1 MKAPL
6 SKCVHTYT
14 PTLRDQSN
22 GRKCS
27 ISSSSGSSVCRHS
40 GHSHSMSTG
49 QTSVACAVLELSWS
63 YKLQQAAI
71 INKESWRLASWLR
84 PSLCVT
90 SNSFPAALSKRKK
103 PPETLHPNDTKRKE
117 QLPALSSSAHMHGA
131 SLTQFQFTYLI
142 HFFWRRSLVTRHHFF
157 SLRGLNFRGP
167 AQLINGS
174 HAGLRCPPWI
184 LTQRSC
190 PRDGLLVIRVG

>member
-1 MKAPL
+1 MPQQRQRAPLYYWKTQWSTSPTSQLPPPFNWAKQVLKPSNCLPFKPDGINSWRAIKQSIHSILRRNMKAPL

-27 ISSSSGSSVCRHS
+27 INSSSGLSVCRHS

-90 SNSFPAALSKRKK
+90 SSSFPTALSKRKSHQK
-103 PPETLHPNDTKRKE
+103 PYALTTLKE
-117 QLPALSSSAHMHGA
+117 KSDCLPCPALGICMD
-131 SLTQFQFTYLI
+131 L
-142 HFFWRRSLVTRHHFF
+142 
-157 SLRGLNFRGP
+157 P
-167 AQLINGS
+167 
-174 HAGLRCPPWI
+174 
-184 LTQRSC
+184 
-190 PRDGLLVIRVG
+190 